1 MKKNEVY
8 VEKRKINVICWVVSI
23 IFLLAIIF
31 TFVLMI
37 DYLELIAHTN
47 SQLGQFGVQQKV
59 NADAKILIFN
69 YIFPFI
75 AYFVGWFMTIYVLS
89 TVSGNRKLI
98 KDIVVVLNETDI
110 IHKGVEKLVENE
122 YFSFESD
129 EFEC

>member
-47 SQLGQFGVQQKV
+47 S
-59 NADAKILIFN
+59 
-69 YIFPFI
+69 
-75 AYFVGWFMTIYVLS
+75 
-89 TVSGNRKLI
+89 
-98 KDIVVVLNETDI
+98 
-110 IHKGVEKLVENE
+110 
-122 YFSFESD
+122 
-129 EFEC
+129 